1 MATKG
6 QQLQGPGVTVTILE
20 LDPELLTMDVSY
32 VGDARMPPQHYHPS
46 QAEHFTVLE
55 GQMHTVIDGAERV
68 YGEGDSFDVPVAARH
83 QMGPH
88 GGPARVRWEVRPAQ
102 RTAEFFETLY
112 GGTADENFLTE
123 FANEIRF
130 D

>member
-6 QQLQGPGVTVTILE
+6 QELQGHGVTVRILE
-20 LDPELLTMDVSY
+20 LDPELLTMDVAY
-32 VGDARMPPQHYHPS
+32 DGDARMPPQHYHPS
-46 QAEHFTVLE
+46 QAEHFTVIE
-55 GQMHTVIDGAERV
+55 GRMHTVIEGAERV
-68 YGEGDSFDVPVAARH
+68 YSQGDSFDVPIAARH
-83 QMGPH
+83 QMSPH

-112 GGTADENFLTE
+112 SGNADENFLTE

>member
-1 MATKG
+1 MK
-6 QQLQGPGVTVTILE
+6 ILE
-20 LDPELLTMDVSY
+20 LEPELLAMDVSY
-32 VGDARMPPQHYHPS
+32 AGEAPMPPQHYHPS

-55 GQMHTVIDGAERV
+55 GQIHTVIDGVEGV
-68 YGEGDSFDVPVAARH
+68 YTEGDSFDVPVATRH

-88 GGPARVRWEVRPAQ
+88 QGRARVRWEVRPAQ

-112 GGTADENFLTE
+112 TGKADENFLTE